1 MDHFYISGVWSL
13 GSICMTCASRWDL
26 KGNPVHRG
34 AVVILPMVDP
44 VRLPCAN
51 FNGCT
56 APRPNSRAGR
66 PPGSFDKKP
75 RKRKEKYL

>member
-1 MDHFYISGVWSL
+1 MDHFYINSIWSL
-13 GSICMTCASRWDL
+13 GSVCFTCNSKWDL

-34 AVVILPMVDP
+34 QVVVLKFVDP

-51 FNGCT
+51 FEGCT
-56 APRPNSRAGR
+56 HRRPGSRAGR